1 MVCSVEKGAI
11 LLDFMGDFCAKS
23 VKKVLNFLYDLPWFL
38 LRLDNGNL
46 VSGFLGDS
54 RQLIYSFDLHILFD
68 RYIKTYRHDNT
79 VECHGGNNVKYI
91 CNVQRKGRCRNWF
104 ILINRYHGL

>member
-1 MVCSVEKGAI
+1 MGKCAI

-23 VKKVLNFLYDLPWFL
+23 VKKVLNFLYYLPWFL
-38 LRLDNGNL
+38 LWSDNGNL
-46 VSGFLGDS
+46 VSGFPGDS
-54 RQLIYSFDLHILFD
+54 RQFIYSFDLHILFD